1 MTALLVV
8 VLLVSVP
15 TAPVTG
21 PPAARGGDPYV
32 HGGTSGHGKAV
43 GTPAGSGSISAGP
56 AFFRNV
62 TSNSSNFYTQGN
74 APCFAPSAAIGASCD
89 PWASNPNLLHLSNG
103 GTGLVYAV
111 GTTDSSVVCHGL
123 PEGNTSSRLV
133 FTESPAS
140 GQSWAG
146 GTLLGQTASTCPYYQ
161 ALEPA
166 FTTNSSGGIVGVYV
180 GANAT
185 FESMSFVSGVQGQVL
200 NANYSNRSSDALIF
214 TSSSDDGSTF
224 SDGTILRAAGHH
236 VARPAIATFGNSI
249 YVLFENIS
257 NSTSLAPNVLPA
269 LAPPAGVASNT
280 AISVWFMASTDGGST
295 WTSPEEMPGE
305 NATEFNNSMSPSI
318 SISASGEIAVAYLT
332 DRACLAYCGSLTAG
346 LEHYGDDLVVLT
358 STSNGST
365 WSSIRTVFSGIGEPS
380 YGNADR
386 LYGSSGSLFFVF
398 QYAPAPV
405 LVWNTTGSQIYVAW
419 SGSYNI
425 SSPGTLFYSGMY
437 GDVDYSFPAI
447 YVGTST
453 NGGSSWS
460 VSRLTS
466 VGNFTILGGYFAASL
481 PTYDLDPGLA
491 VSDGHVF
498 VTYLEVNQTNAMSLS
513 NCGYYGGSTY
523 DSSLS
528 QWLVESPNARDWSRT
543 SLLAFQDGTNAPNAY
558 LGPLSSMLAWNGTP
572 TVAFPFPTGY
582 RYLPWYGETADV
594 EVATPYQGPT
604 ENVSFQPL
612 STLSSG
618 AQEYIGVDGAPFAV
632 GKSGLT
638 LTGVPQDQW
647 IVVNV
652 STGGVVPAGDTPL
665 PEGQGVFLIEG
676 NTTLTVGSQLFTG
689 LNLTLVPNPGYFG
702 WRWINSTF
710 SMNAYADF
718 EEYWSFLYRNWTTSW
733 YGSCP
738 YALIP
743 VGIPVSLG
751 YDSSTASIEYW
762 DGSTSW
768 AAGSFFGVA
777 PTYAVGSG
785 GGSYTGWGANFT
797 INASGPVNETLY
809 LFSSGEYSEEVAAP
823 TLPTGTPFQFRWDG
837 DLEGSTTGAPVT
849 LQNVSSGYH
858 PIDDITATSPTAGWI
873 YAGSSDAGDPVD
885 VPQSPTVNL
894 SFAFLNESAPPGNV
908 SFVATQ
914 LPAGTTWQLSFNGT
928 VYASSSR
935 WINVTAH
942 PGTYPVA
949 GFPVI
954 SVGGDAGYVPSDV
967 GPQVSVAV
975 GGQYP
980 VNFTPAYEV
989 QAFASEGGTVSAL
1002 GPEWVAAGTPLAATA
1017 APANGWGWVG
1027 WAGTGNGSYTGPN
1040 LTANL
1045 TVEGP
1050 ILEVANFAPLP
1061 VNRSTLVITEAGI
1074 PVGTPWTI
1082 DLDGRGYSSSSA
1094 TLVIPDLAGCATSTV
1109 QRLYV
1114 PDENAGSGTN
1124 LTRYV
1129 ATAYPTSF
1137 CVGSSPVVV
1146 DFATQFALSVTATA
1160 GGTGTVANGSNEV
1173 EGTVWRT
1180 SGSTAD
1186 LSATPDA
1193 GYQFDGWVGSGPGN
1207 FTGPEPIAQ
1216 VTVGS
1221 PITEIA
1227 TFSPVPPPPAS
1238 PRFTETFTEA
1248 TVLAPGTVWGVS
1260 LGAGRNFSSSGT
1272 TLTASGLAP
1281 GTYTVTVPTVH
1292 APGGQIEYVP
1302 SPATFSLTVA
1312 ANGTRAISLT
1322 TDFWVAI
1329 DASGPGTVSPGPGW
1343 RMAGTSFLVSSAP
1356 MAGEDLL
1363 DWTGSGPGSYNGS
1376 ASNFN
1381 LTVRG
1386 PVVETAVFGS
1396 PEPGAPATTSSGFW
1410 GTPSA
1415 WALLAVAAAVLGVA
1429 AGVIIGRR
1437 GRADPGTPP
1446 ETPDDL
1452 PPEQGPPEASTP
1464 EEPEGP

>member
-1 MTALLVV
+1 MSDGGPGLAFPTEPSRGCRDVLEQAPEQVAGLPDVCAREQEDDVRVGNRRLRDVEPVRGEDPREEGQEAPGVRHVGGPCDRQLGQVASDGDQLGAPQVPREQRHRVLVNVHDDGLRALDDAAEHPGAQRLPDRIGQPSENVRPLRDGDDGHLRARLDPTGHQGRADRLRHVRRLDGRSVPPQGRPEGRHLRGPEVVGGDPRHRRDVRDPDPQGLEDVRPGREPARTSSARRPMVPAGCSKIYNFARIGSKLAMAFMGIPPHALEVPFPHRTEGDVPVRSGAGRARRQGGGVPRRSPFPWLPRRWTLVTALLAV
-8 VLLVSVP
+8 VLLVSLP

-32 HGGTSGHGKAV
+32 HGGTSGPGKAV
-43 GTPAGSGSISAGP
+43 GTLAGSGSISAGP

-133 FTESPAS
+133 FTASPAS

-346 LEHYGDDLVVLT
+346 LEHYGDALVVLT

-594 EVATPYQGPT
+594 EVATPYQGTT

-676 NTTLTVGSQLFTG
+676 NTTLTVGSQLF
-689 LNLTLVPNPGYFG
+689 
-702 WRWINSTF
+702 R
-710 SMNAYADF
+710 
-718 EEYWSFLYRNWTTSW
+718 
-733 YGSCP
+733 
-738 YALIP
+738 
-743 VGIPVSLG
+743 
-751 YDSSTASIEYW
+751 
-762 DGSTSW
+762 
-768 AAGSFFGVA
+768 
-777 PTYAVGSG
+777 
-785 GGSYTGWGANFT
+785 
-797 INASGPVNETLY
+797 
-809 LFSSGEYSEEVAAP
+809 
-823 TLPTGTPFQFRWDG
+823 
-837 DLEGSTTGAPVT
+837 
-849 LQNVSSGYH
+849 
-858 PIDDITATSPTAGWI
+858 
-873 YAGSSDAGDPVD
+873 
-885 VPQSPTVNL
+885 
-894 SFAFLNESAPPGNV
+894 
-908 SFVATQ
+908 
-914 LPAGTTWQLSFNGT
+914 
-928 VYASSSR
+928 
-935 WINVTAH
+935 
-942 PGTYPVA
+942 
-949 GFPVI
+949 
-954 SVGGDAGYVPSDV
+954 
-967 GPQVSVAV
+967 
-975 GGQYP
+975 
-980 VNFTPAYEV
+980 
-989 QAFASEGGTVSAL
+989 
-1002 GPEWVAAGTPLAATA
+1002 
-1017 APANGWGWVG
+1017 
-1027 WAGTGNGSYTGPN
+1027 
-1040 LTANL
+1040 
-1045 TVEGP
+1045 
-1050 ILEVANFAPLP
+1050 
-1061 VNRSTLVITEAGI
+1061 
-1074 PVGTPWTI
+1074 
-1082 DLDGRGYSSSSA
+1082 
-1094 TLVIPDLAGCATSTV
+1094 
-1109 QRLYV
+1109 
-1114 PDENAGSGTN
+1114 
-1124 LTRYV
+1124 
-1129 ATAYPTSF
+1129 
-1137 CVGSSPVVV
+1137 
-1146 DFATQFALSVTATA
+1146 
-1160 GGTGTVANGSNEV
+1160 
-1173 EGTVWRT
+1173 
-1180 SGSTAD
+1180 
-1186 LSATPDA
+1186 
-1193 GYQFDGWVGSGPGN
+1193 
-1207 FTGPEPIAQ
+1207 
-1216 VTVGS
+1216 
-1221 PITEIA
+1221 
-1227 TFSPVPPPPAS
+1227 
-1238 PRFTETFTEA
+1238 
-1248 TVLAPGTVWGVS
+1248 
-1260 LGAGRNFSSSGT
+1260 
-1272 TLTASGLAP
+1272 
-1281 GTYTVTVPTVH
+1281 
-1292 APGGQIEYVP
+1292 
-1302 SPATFSLTVA
+1302 
-1312 ANGTRAISLT
+1312 
-1322 TDFWVAI
+1322 
-1329 DASGPGTVSPGPGW
+1329 
-1343 RMAGTSFLVSSAP
+1343 
-1356 MAGEDLL
+1356 
-1363 DWTGSGPGSYNGS
+1363 
-1376 ASNFN
+1376 
-1381 LTVRG
+1381 
-1386 PVVETAVFGS
+1386 
-1396 PEPGAPATTSSGFW
+1396 
-1410 GTPSA
+1410 
-1415 WALLAVAAAVLGVA
+1415 
-1429 AGVIIGRR
+1429 
-1437 GRADPGTPP
+1437 
-1446 ETPDDL
+1446 
-1452 PPEQGPPEASTP
+1452 
-1464 EEPEGP
+1464 